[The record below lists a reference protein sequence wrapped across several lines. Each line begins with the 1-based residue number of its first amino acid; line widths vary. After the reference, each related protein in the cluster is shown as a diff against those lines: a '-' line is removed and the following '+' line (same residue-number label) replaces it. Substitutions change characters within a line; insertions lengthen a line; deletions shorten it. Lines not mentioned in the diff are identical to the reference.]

1 MATEKTLNTRILLK
15 YDTLTNWQNS
25 ELVLKAGELAI
36 AVVGETT
43 TTDKGL
49 NGDIT
54 KTPIVGIKVGDGFKT
69 FSELNWIQAIA
80 GDVPSWAKQAEM
92 TDVKA
97 AITTAINNLASTGAL
112 KALTDRVTTAEGS
125 INDLVDYTDGLK
137 ESNTSNVGKTE
148 LITKITT
155 QDGKITGYETTPIT
169 AAMVKYSDAQT
180 VAAKITAMDQDRA
193 TKATTTAL
201 NDAISG
207 VKTTL
212 LGEATEGTD
221 TIASVKQAAA
231 DALSAANDASDKVD
245 DEIGKLNKADTAVAD
260 NFVTA
265 VSETSG
271 IITVS
276 RTAVTNALGIADNY
290 NKSSNKIATVKT
302 VTNAIEALDVTD
314 TAVEDNFVTAVS
326 EADGKISVSRAAVTS
341 ALGFTTPDTYHKT
354 NNPIA
359 TKKYVDGA
367 IGDLQ
372 DTLDNISGALRFRGT
387 VTTDPTG
394 TTPPDANDGMGAIKK
409 GDVVLNTSNS
419 KEFIYDGSKW
429 VEIGSENIY
438 AVKSEVNQS
447 IQGLD
452 NRLDTAEG
460 KIGTLETA
468 SGDHETRIGTIESNY
483 ATQTYVGTQISNFNT
498 NTVAPLAE
506 RVGDAEDDILA
517 INDASTGIL
526 AQAKSH
532 ASGLVNALDFAD
544 ANATGSG
551 NFVKKVTQTN
561 GTIAVEKTGIAL
573 SDIASLIKVVDG
585 TETTGS
591 NLATGD
597 TLTAKGYVD
606 GAIGAL
612 KNDLEDYAEGQA
624 ASAVNGLNSSVAADA
639 VDGNRVSVLTGV
651 TQANG
656 KLTAKTQVKLAAVA
670 STGST
675 DDLTAGTEIWIFDC
689 GNASRDNNT

>member
-25 ELVLKAGELAI
+25 ELVLKPGELAI

-54 KTPIVGIKVGDGFKT
+54 KKPIVGIKVGDGSNT
-69 FSELNWIQAIA
+69 FANLNWIQAIA

-169 AAMVKYSDAQT
+169 AAMVKYSDTQT
-180 VAAKITAMDQDRA
+180 VAAKIAAMDQDRA

-201 NDAISG
+201 NTAISG
-207 VKTTL
+207 AKTTL
-212 LGEATEGTD
+212 LGGATEGTD

-265 VSETSG
+265 VSEANG

-276 RTAVTNALGIADNY
+276 RAAVTSALGIADSY
-290 NKSSNKIATVKT
+290 NKSNNKIATVKT

-314 TAVEDNFVTAVS
+314 TAVADNFVTAVS
-326 EADGKISVSRAAVTS
+326 EVDGKISVSRAAVTS
-341 ALGFTTPDTYHKT
+341 ALGFTSPDAYNKT
-354 NNPIA
+354 SNPIA

-367 IGDLQ
+367 ISDLQ
-372 DTLDNISGALRFRGT
+372 DTLDSISGALRFRGT
-387 VTTDPTG
+387 VTTDPTSS
-394 TTPPDANDGMGAIKK
+394 TTPTDDGMGEFKK
-409 GDVVLNTSNS
+409 GDVLLNTANS
-419 KEFIYDGSKW
+419 KEFIYDGSNW

-438 AVKSEVNQS
+438 AIKTEVNQS
-447 IQGLD
+447 LQGLD
-452 NRLDTAEG
+452 SRLDTAEG
-460 KIGTLETA
+460 KISTLETT
-468 SGDHETRIGTIESNY
+468 SGDHESRIDAIEGNY
-483 ATQTYVGTQISNFNT
+483 ATQTYVGDQISSFNT
-498 NTVAPLAE
+498 TTIAPLVG
-506 RVGDAEDDILA
+506 RVGDAEDAIEG
-517 INDASTGIL
+517 INDETNGIL

-532 ASGLVNALDFAD
+532 ASGLVNALNLND
-544 ANATGSG
+544 TGSG
-551 NFVKKVTQTN
+551 FVKSVTQTK
-561 GTIAVEKTGIAL
+561 GQIAVTKGAIAL
-573 SDIASLIKVVDG
+573 SDIASLIKVIDG

-591 NLATGD
+591 NIATGD
-597 TLTAKGYVD
+597 ILTAKGYVD
-606 GAIGAL
+606 NAIDAL

-624 ASAVNGLNSSVAADA
+624 STAASNAVNGLDSSVAATA
-639 VDGNRVSVLTGV
+639 ATNNEVNVLTGV
-651 TQANG
+651 TQTNG
-656 KLTAKTQVKLAAVA
+656 KLTAKTEVKLAAVA

-675 DDLTAGTEIWIFDC
+675 DDLTAGTEVWIFDC

>member
-169 AAMVKYSDAQT
+169 AAMVKYSDTQT
-180 VAAKITAMDQDRA
+180 VAAKIAAMDQDRA

-201 NDAISG
+201 NTAISG
-207 VKTTL
+207 AKTTL
-212 LGEATEGTD
+212 LGGATEGTD

-265 VSETSG
+265 VSEANG

-276 RTAVTNALGIADNY
+276 RAAVTSALGIADSY

-314 TAVEDNFVTAVS
+314 TAVADNFVTAVS
-326 EADGKISVSRAAVTS
+326 EVDGKISVSRAAVTS
-341 ALGFTTPDTYHKT
+341 ALGFTSPDAYNKT
-354 NNPIA
+354 SNPIA

-367 IGDLQ
+367 ISDLQ
-372 DTLDNISGALRFRGT
+372 DTLDSISGALRFRGT
-387 VTTDPTG
+387 VTTDPTSS
-394 TTPPDANDGMGAIKK
+394 TTPTDDGMGEFKK
-409 GDVVLNTSNS
+409 GDVLLNTANS
-419 KEFIYDGSKW
+419 KEFIYDGSNW

-438 AVKSEVNQS
+438 AIKSEVNQS
-447 IQGLD
+447 IQGL
-452 NRLDTAEG
+452 NTRLNTAEG

-468 SGDHETRIGTIESNY
+468 SGDHESRIDTIEGNY
-483 ATQTYVGTQISNFNT
+483 ATQTYVGDQISSFNT
-498 NTVAPLAE
+498 TTITPLAE
-506 RVGDAEDDILA
+506 RVGDAEDAIEG
-517 INDASTGIL
+517 INDESNGIL

-532 ASGLVNALDFAD
+532 ANGLVNALNLND
-544 ANATGSG
+544 TGTG
-551 NFVKKVTQTN
+551 FVKSVTQTK
-561 GTIAVEKTGIAL
+561 GQIAVTKGAIAL
-573 SDIASLIKVVDG
+573 SDIASLIKVIDG

-591 NLATGD
+591 NIATGD
-597 TLTAKGYVD
+597 ILTAKGYVD
-606 GAIGAL
+606 NAIDAL

-624 ASAVNGLNSSVAADA
+624 SAAASNAVNGLDSSVAATA
-639 VDGNRVSVLTGV
+639 ATNNQVSVLTGV
-651 TQANG
+651 TQTNG
-656 KLTAKTQVKLAAVA
+656 KLTAKTEVKLAAVA

-675 DDLTAGTEIWIFDC
+675 DDLTAGTEVWIFDC

>member
-137 ESNTSNVGKTE
+137 ESNTSTVGKTE

-180 VAAKITAMDQDRA
+180 VAAKIAAMDQDRA

-201 NDAISG
+201 NTAISG

-212 LGEATEGTD
+212 LGDATEGTD

-245 DEIGKLNKADTAVAD
+245 DEIGKLNKADTAVTD

-265 VSETSG
+265 VSETNG

-276 RTAVTNALGIADNY
+276 RAAVTSALGIADNY

-314 TAVEDNFVTAVS
+314 TAVADNFVTAVS
-326 EADGKISVSRAAVTS
+326 EADGKISVSRAAITT
-341 ALGFTTPDTYHKT
+341 ALGFTTPDAYHKT
-354 NNPIA
+354 DNPIA

-367 IGDLQ
+367 ISDLQ

-387 VTTDPTG
+387 VTTDPTSS
-394 TTPPDANDGMGAIKK
+394 TSAPNDDMGEFRK
-409 GDVVLNTSNS
+409 GDVLLNTANS

-438 AVKSEVNQS
+438 AIKTEVNQS
-447 IQGLD
+447 LQGLD
-452 NRLDTAEG
+452 SRLDTAEG
-460 KIGTLETA
+460 KIATLETT
-468 SGDHETRIGTIESNY
+468 SGDHESRIDAIEGNY
-483 ATQTYVGTQISNFNT
+483 ATQTYVGNQISSFNT
-498 NTVAPLAE
+498 TTIAPLAE
-506 RVGDAEDDILA
+506 RVGDAEDVIEG
-517 INDASTGIL
+517 INDETNGIL

-532 ASGLVNALDFAD
+532 ASGLVNALNLND
-544 ANATGSG
+544 TGSG
-551 NFVKKVTQTN
+551 FVKSVTQTK
-561 GTIAVEKTGIAL
+561 GQIAVTKGAIAL
-573 SDIASLIKVVDG
+573 SDIASLIKVIDG

-591 NLATGD
+591 NIATGD
-597 TLTAKGYVD
+597 ILTAKGYVD
-606 GAIGAL
+606 NAISAL

-624 ASAVNGLNSSVAADA
+624 STAASNAVNGLDSSVAATA
-639 VDGNRVSVLTGV
+639 ATNNEVSVLTGV
-651 TQANG
+651 TQTNG
-656 KLTAKTQVKLAAVA
+656 KLTAKTEVKLAAVA

-675 DDLTAGTEIWIFDC
+675 DDLTAGTEVWIFDC